1 MRDTKVSNEMTEAD
15 LNRDMG
21 IEFSDLIRC
30 NGSRQKLD
38 LADFRRFSGHL
49 AYFTP

>member
-1 MRDTKVSNEMTEAD
+1 MRDTKVSKEMMEAD

-21 IEFSDLIRC
+21 IEFSDLIQRNC
-30 NGSRQKLD
+30 SRQKLD
-38 LADFRRFSGHL
+38 LAGFRRFSGHL